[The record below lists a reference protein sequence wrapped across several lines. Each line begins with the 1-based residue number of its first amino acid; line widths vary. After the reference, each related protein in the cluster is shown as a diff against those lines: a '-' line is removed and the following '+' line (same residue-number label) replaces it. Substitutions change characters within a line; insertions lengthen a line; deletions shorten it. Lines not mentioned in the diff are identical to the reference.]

1 MKGQEYKI
9 LKVDRKRIIV
19 DKEIYTAYYQ
29 LREHEAYLNKLSLIH
44 NISYEE
50 CEDKGIQV
58 DYLLSCKQESI
69 EDIIIK
75 QDMLENMLLCLKK
88 LPKEDQLLINN
99 LFFKDKSETQVAME
113 LHINQS
119 NVNRR
124 KAKVLDK
131 IRKLM
136 KI

>member
-9 LKVDRKRIIV
+9 LKVDRKRIVV

-29 LREHEAYLNKLSLIH
+29 LKEHEAYLNKLSLIH

-50 CEDKGIQV
+50 CENKGIQV

-75 QDMLENMLLCLKK
+75 QDMIENMLLCLKK

-99 LFFKDKSETQVAME
+99 LFFKDKSEKQVALE